1 MGLVWHTRATVM
13 RREPG
18 LLRLM
23 GNGPANPAANA
34 LVPPELRQDN
44 PTDEENFRQ
53 QVVANYTWH
62 GDNQD
67 RIYNE
72 YVKVIT
78 G

>member
-1 MGLVWHTRATVM
+1 M
-13 RREPG
+13 
-18 LLRLM
+18 
-23 GNGPANPAANA
+23 
-34 LVPPELRQDN
+34 PPELRQDN